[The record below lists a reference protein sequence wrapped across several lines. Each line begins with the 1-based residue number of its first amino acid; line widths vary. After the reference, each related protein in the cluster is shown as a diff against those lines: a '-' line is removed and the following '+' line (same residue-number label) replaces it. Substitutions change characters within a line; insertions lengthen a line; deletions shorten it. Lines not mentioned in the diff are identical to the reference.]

1 MTPEIDLDTFAST
14 WADGGLVLDVRE
26 PEEYQAGHVPG
37 APPVPLAKLPAWADA
52 PADRPVY
59 VICASGNR
67 SLVAADWMY
76 ARGVDA
82 RAVAGGTRVRACA
95 GHPLVTGPHP
105 H

>member
-1 MTPEIDLDTFAST
+1 MTREIDLDTFASA

-26 PEEYQAGHVPG
+26 PDEYQAGHVPG
-37 APPVPLAKLPAWADA
+37 ALLVPLAKLPTWTDA

-67 SLVAADWMY
+67 SLVAADLMR

-82 RAVAGGTRVRACA
+82 RSVVGGTRGWARA
-95 GHPLVTGPHP
+95 GHPLATGPHS